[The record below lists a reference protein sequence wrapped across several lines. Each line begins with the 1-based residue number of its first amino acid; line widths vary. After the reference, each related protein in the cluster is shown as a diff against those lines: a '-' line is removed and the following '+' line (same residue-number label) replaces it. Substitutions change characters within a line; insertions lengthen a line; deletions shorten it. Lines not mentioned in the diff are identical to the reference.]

1 MGSERRMLMEANS
14 DMVETTVKNGLGP
27 AAVCLVDLMQRHRG
41 IPTTRL
47 LAEDRLREHEQATP
61 TTQAQRWL
69 EPIVSSATVAAA
81 INNEFCC
88 CRPMVLR
95 FNYCLLATKN
105 KLPYFIV
112 FIYYY
117 CYWKYFYRPVLICFN
132 SIISFYSSAYH
143 LLFTTNFHFLLLLAP
158 HHIIH
163 IILLF

>member
-1 MGSERRMLMEANS
+1 
-14 DMVETTVKNGLGP
+14 MVETTVKNGLGP
-27 AAVCLVDLMQRHRG
+27 AAVCLVDSNATFTVASLRLGYQLRIAYENTTSKPRQRH
-41 IPTTRL
+41 T
-47 LAEDRLREHEQATP
+47 
-61 TTQAQRWL
+61 AQRWL

-163 IILLF
+163 IILLFHL